1 MRNIRA
7 GRSIITFVAV
17 FTIISPYVFDWN
29 QTHIYNPH
37 WTPHAKFHNAQT
49 MLLAVVLG
57 TSTLWFTWRSARD
70 ISAQKV
76 QLRAALVFA
85 SAYWITQLGS
95 VFFPGTA
102 LIDPEFAANA
112 VPFQP
117 IVDVVIF
124 ILLGIAYSLERKRLK
139 NLQP

>member
-1 MRNIRA
+1 MRKLRIGA
-7 GRSIITFVAV
+7 WIITLVAV

-29 QTHIYNPH
+29 QTHIYNSH

-57 TSTLWFTWRSARD
+57 ASALWFTWRPARD

-76 QLRAALVFA
+76 QLRAAVVFA
-85 SAYWITQLGS
+85 VAYWITQLGS

-112 VPFQP
+112 IPFQP

-124 ILLGIAYSLERKRLK
+124 ILLGIAYALERRWLR
-139 NLQP
+139 NLNI